1 MGSCPARLDQRR
13 QERACFWCQAVMFLG
28 RVCRR
33 GRGPPPVTQSGSHAA
48 LHGLQPR
55 HVCVLGV
62 IRSSAQ
68 TPRLLESLC
77 PTFTPRASSPEEQRL
92 FGPTVSRAPHP
103 CCTDTGATQRACVM
117 SSGPGGVW
125 VVSAESLL
133 QDPVWGSCS
142 PPRLSPA
149 PLVAATSRVGLRGR
163 DSSAWSPV
171 HASGTGGEDKG
182 READL

>member
-1 MGSCPARLDQRR
+1 MGGCAGGG
-13 QERACFWCQAVMFLG
+13 AA
-28 RVCRR
+28 
-33 GRGPPPVTQSGSHAA
+33 PPP
-48 LHGLQPR
+48 R
-55 HVCVLGV
+55 HTVWVLCSFTVCNQGTCASWGV

-68 TPRLLESLC
+68 TLRLLESLC

-92 FGPTVSRAPHP
+92 FKFHCVPGTPILAAQIQLSP
-103 CCTDTGATQRACVM
+103 ACVM
-117 SSGPGGVW
+117 SSGP
-125 VVSAESLL
+125 VVCGWCQLSPSCRPCVGFLL
-133 QDPVWGSCS
+133 S
-142 PPRLSPA
+142 PPSLTPA